1 MICRPSGCDSF
12 RVRLSQSDESGAVTK
27 TDKTVAARGQRNRGK
42 CFSDVKKSAEQNLSP
57 ESRAIELKA
66 YFSRYEGAIIA
77 YSGGVDSALLA
88 YAAHLVLGKNML
100 AALADSPSLSR
111 REYREALAFAQN
123 HDIPLQIIHTQEM
136 QYPFY
141 ASNQGD
147 RCYHCK
153 KALFE
158 RIEELR
164 MQAENSFSDSPW
176 PIFYGVNLD
185 DLGDYRPGIQAA
197 DEAAIIAPYIEL
209 KMDKTAIRSVC
220 AFFGLDIA
228 NKPAMPCMASRIA
241 YGQEVSVEKLKQIE
255 NAEDFLREL
264 GLQVLRVRHHGDT
277 ARIEIPPQDFQTA
290 LRHREIISQKL
301 HEMGFLYITLDL
313 DGFKS
318 GSLSAA
324 LRAKKKY

>member
-1 MICRPSGCDSF
+1 MQKP
-12 RVRLSQSDESGAVTK
+12 
-27 TDKTVAARGQRNRGK
+27 
-42 CFSDVKKSAEQNLSP
+42 AEQNLSP
-57 ESRAIELKA
+57 EIQATELKA
-66 YFSRYEGAIIA
+66 YFSRYAGAIIA

-88 YAAHLVLGKNML
+88 YVAHLALGKNML
-100 AALADSPSLSR
+100 ATLADSPSLSR
-111 REYREALAFAQN
+111 REYRHARAFVQN
-123 HDIPLQIIHTQEM
+123 HGIPFQIIHTQEM
-136 QYPFY
+136 QNPFY
-141 ASNQGD
+141 ASNRGD

-164 MQAENSFSDSPW
+164 RQPGNSFSDLPW

-185 DLGDYRPGIQAA
+185 DLGDYRPGMQAA
-197 DEAAIIAPYIEL
+197 VEADIRAPYIEL

-241 YGQEVSVEKLKQIE
+241 YGQEVSMEKLKQVE
-255 NAEDFLREL
+255 DAEDFLRKL

-277 ARIEIPPQDFQTA
+277 ARIEIPPDDFQVA
-290 LRHREIISQKL
+290 MQHREIISQKL
-301 HEMGFLYITLDL
+301 HAMGFLYVALDL

-318 GSLSAA
+318 GSLNAA
-324 LRAKKKY
+324 LRKK